1 MLKMTKN
8 FIFSGFCIILFLSI
22 SVYAGSSDTVWDSE
36 RYIGI
41 DEISAGMDAY
51 CLTEYGTGGVERFE
65 LKVVDI
71 LPEIEPGRDAI
82 LVMGTDERFI
92 HTGPVAGCSGSPVY
106 IDGRLA
112 GALAFTWPYTNDPLY
127 GVTPIK
133 DMLNVGSGLQ
143 SSGSVQSGIVHDFTV
158 PINFAAVDR
167 QLASRDIKSGR
178 RVSGINYLPCPLVTS
193 GLSAEVCQQLSDMV
207 EPFGQM
213 VVSGGGS
220 GGGSE
225 KTSVTN
231 LVPGGT
237 LAVPWVSGDITMTTI
252 GTVTDVVGDKVYGF
266 GHQLLGYGQID
277 LPMAAG
283 KVHTIVSNMVSSF
296 KLASPTNI
304 VGALRMDESV
314 GVIGE
319 LGAQAKMIPLKIRI
333 SRYNDAQ
340 QRVYDCQIANN
351 EIFTQRY
358 LRVVVAGA
366 ALTMGPM
373 PPEHTVKYKVTV
385 GIEGDKSI
393 SYENISTDSSLNDVL
408 IESGGVVGLI
418 MNNPYKK
425 AEVESIEV
433 DVNIIPK
440 SIMAQIWSV
449 ELSDLELKGGESF
462 DVDVVIQS
470 VLADKKKYRFN
481 LEIPENLEPGEYE
494 LTICGVG
501 GYEQFLVK
509 AAPYR
514 FTAQSFPELL
524 VALKNSLKT
533 RRDQLFCVL
542 ELPPSG
548 LAVEK
553 AELPD
558 FPATRML
565 VLQDAKRT
573 LSSQPYQNWIEKSI
587 KTGTII
593 LDKKVIKI
601 KVTE

>member
-1 MLKMTKN
+1 MLKIKN
-8 FIFSGFCIILFLSI
+8 NFAFSGFFVILVLNI
-22 SVYAGSSDTVWDSE
+22 SLYAGGSDAPWDAE
-36 RYIGI
+36 KYIGI
-41 DEISAGMDAY
+41 DEINAGMDAY
-51 CLTEYGTGGVERFE
+51 CLTEYGTGGVEKFE

-71 LPEIEPGRDAI
+71 LPDIEPGRDAI

-112 GALAFTWPYTNDPLY
+112 GALAFTWPYTTDPLY

-133 DMLNVGSGLQ
+133 DMLNVGSVTRTGG
-143 SSGSVQSGIVHDFTV
+143 SGQSGIAYDFSV
-158 PINFAAVDR
+158 PINFAAIER
-167 QLASRDIKSGR
+167 QFSNQELETRK
-178 RVSGINYLPCPLVTS
+178 VSGINYLPCPLVTS
-193 GLSAEVCQQLSDMV
+193 GLSADVCRKLSEMM
-207 EPFGQM
+207 EPYGQM
-213 VVSGGGS
+213 VVAGGGS
-220 GGGSE
+220 GGAESTGSAG
-225 KTSVTN
+225 

-237 LAVPWVSGDITMTTI
+237 LAIPWVSGDITMTTV
-252 GTVTDVVGDKVYGF
+252 GTVTNVVDDKVYGF

-277 LPMAAG
+277 VPMAAG
-283 KVHTIVSNMVSSF
+283 KVHTIVSNLVSSF
-296 KLASPTNI
+296 KLASPTEI
-304 VGALRMDESV
+304 VGALRLDESV
-314 GVIGE
+314 GVIGQ
-319 LGAQAKMIPLKIRI
+319 LGAQAKLIPLTIRI
-333 SRYNDAQ
+333 NRYNDTRE
-340 QRVYDCQIANN
+340 RVYNCRIASN
-351 EIFTQRY
+351 ELYTQRY

-366 ALTMGPM
+366 ALSMGPM
-373 PPEHTVKYKVTV
+373 PPEHTVKYKVAV
-385 GIEGDKSI
+385 GIEGGETI
-393 SYENISTDSSLNDVL
+393 SYENISTDSSINEVL

-425 AEVESIEV
+425 AGVESIEV
-433 DVNIIPK
+433 EVNIIPK

-449 ELSDLELKGGESF
+449 ELSDLELKGGDSF
-462 DVDVVIQS
+462 DADVVIQS

-481 LEIPENLEPGEYE
+481 LEIPDNLEPGEYE
-494 LTICGVG
+494 LTVCGIG

-514 FTAQSFPELL
+514 FMAQSFPEL
-524 VALKNSLKT
+524 VEALRNSLQT
-533 RRDQLFCVL
+533 YRAQLFCIL

-573 LSSQPYQNWIEKSI
+573 LSSQPYQNWIEKRVN
-587 KTGTII
+587 TGTII

-601 KVTE
+601 KVVE